1 MHKKEIIRSFEK
13 QIEKNS
19 EENNNSIMD
28 KPNDIIIREDNKID
42 ALVNEIEREIQ
53 MENKLKEENKI
64 NVEDSKEKKKDAD
77 KKIQHKK
84 NASKSKRKEEDNAT
98 GEKHKIACKNCSRL
112 HHRCDKLF
120 PTCTYCKRKGL
131 TCEINQSK
139 TRGRPHGTT
148 KGRK

>member
-98 GEKHKIACKNCSRL
+98 GEKHKIVKKIEKFKYYFNFIYFTL
-112 HHRCDKLF
+112 IDTL
-120 PTCTYCKRKGL
+120 GL
-131 TCEINQSK
+131 
-139 TRGRPHGTT
+139 
-148 KGRK
+148 